1 MKICSPMK
9 WLNLTLRIRLFCNF
23 FFSYVIAYQ
32 IIVIAQLWFLQMITF
47 ILRGKKHGY
56 TF

>member
-9 WLNLTLRIRLFCNF
+9 WLKLTLRSWLFCN

-32 IIVIAQLWFLQMITF
+32 IIVIAQL
-47 ILRGKKHGY
+47 
-56 TF
+56 